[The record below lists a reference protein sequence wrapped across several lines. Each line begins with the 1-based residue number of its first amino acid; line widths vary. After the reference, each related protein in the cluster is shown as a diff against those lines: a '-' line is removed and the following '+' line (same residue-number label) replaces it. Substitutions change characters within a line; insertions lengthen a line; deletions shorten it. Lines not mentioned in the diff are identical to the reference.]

1 MRTTADL
8 IMVPP
13 PSSTPSSD
21 ASSPAPASTTASFKK
36 TLDSARQ
43 QKSAPSKTA
52 KADSAPQK
60 ATDATEEVEP
70 DETDAAAEA
79 TAEKLTADQT
89 QSQPG
94 PQTGKQQVATGKSAS
109 TKTAQTKLAAAK
121 PSASKSKVAQPV
133 DAKEDEETSEKPQD
147 SSNSVGAQVVANAQ
161 AQQQAD
167 PAEQDAIAEKNAS
180 DATAKIVAPTKTQNT
195 DSANQSPA
203 KAASDESA
211 TDFDSAVTAAED
223 ILGPSDNVAQ
233 AVHAVTPDATAMTA
247 ASTPQTAQT
256 ASTAKIQSPAATT
269 PTSPEAQFVDT
280 NHPNIV
286 TGIHGKLLPDGGTM
300 TIRLDPPELGA
311 LQVSVHMREGVMT
324 AAFETS
330 NDQATRV
337 LSHSLGQLKTALESA
352 GVSVEKLHVQQSS
365 RQESGD
371 NSERQGSQ
379 KQDQQDQQ
387 QQAHQEQQRR
397 QMLNKMWRKLAG
409 GEDPLDLVA

>member
-223 ILGPSDNVAQ
+223 VLGPSDNIAQ
-233 AVHAVTPDATAMTA
+233 TIHAAPDATAMTA
-247 ASTPQTAQT
+247 VTTPQTSQT
-256 ASTAKIQSPAATT
+256 ATTAKIQSPTPST
-269 PTSPEAQFVDT
+269 PTSPEAQFVDA

-286 TGIHGKLLPDGGTM
+286 TGIHGKLLPNGGTM

-311 LQVSVHMREGVMT
+311 LQISVHMREGVMT

-337 LSHSLGQLKTALESA
+337 LSHSLGQLKSALESA
-352 GVSVEKLHVQQSS
+352 GVSVEKLHVQQSP

-371 NSERQGSQ
+371 NSERQSNQ
-379 KQDQQDQQ
+379 RQDQEDQQ
-387 QQAHQEQQRR
+387 QQARQEQQRR
-397 QMLNKMWRKLAG
+397 HMLNKMWRKLAG

>member
-13 PSSTPSSD
+13 PSSTPSGE
-21 ASSPAPASTTASFKK
+21 ANSPAPAPTTASFKK
-36 TLDSARQ
+36 TLEGARQ
-43 QKSAPSKTA
+43 QKSTPSKT
-52 KADSAPQK
+52 DSAIQK
-60 ATDATEEVEP
+60 PTDAKEEVEP
-70 DETDAAAEA
+70 EETDAATEV
-79 TAEKLTADQT
+79 TAEKVVADET
-89 QSQPG
+89 QSQPA
-94 PQTGKQQVATGKSAS
+94 PKTGKQQIAAGKSAS
-109 TKTAQTKLAAAK
+109 TKTAQTKPAVAK
-121 PSASKSKVAQPV
+121 PSASKSKEAQPV
-133 DAKEDEETSEKPQD
+133 DAKEDAETSEKPQD
-147 SSNSVGAQVVANAQ
+147 NSNSAGAQAVANAQ

-167 PAEQDAIAEKNAS
+167 PAEQDAVAEKNAS
-180 DATAKIVAPTKTQNT
+180 DATAKVVAPTKTQNT

-203 KAASDESA
+203 KAAGDESA
-211 TDFDSAVTAAED
+211 TDFDSAVAAAED

-233 AVHAVTPDATAMTA
+233 VIHAAPDATAMTA
-247 ASTPQTAQT
+247 ATSPQTAQT
-256 ASTAKIQSPAATT
+256 AITAKIQSPTPST
-269 PTSPEAQFVDT
+269 PTSPEAQFVDA

-337 LSHSLGQLKTALESA
+337 LSHSLGQLKSALESA
-352 GVSVEKLHVQQSS
+352 GVSVEKLHVQQSP

-371 NSERQGSQ
+371 NSERQSNQ
-379 KQDQQDQQ
+379 RQDQEDQQ
-387 QQAHQEQQRR
+387 QQARQEQQRR
-397 QMLNKMWRKLAG
+397 HMLNKMWRKLAG